1 MPPNDFNSLVIAFVN
16 LVALALPVIFGLAV
30 LAFIW
35 GLVKFIFRI
44 GGDEK
49 AIVEGKKLMVWG
61 LIALFI
67 VISLMSI
74 LAFAHREVGFG
85 ETGFSLLPE
94 GN

>member
-1 MPPNDFNSLVIAFVN
+1 MAPTDFNSVVMVIVD
-16 LVALALPVIFGLAV
+16 LITLALPVIFGLSV
-30 LAFIW
+30 LVFVW
-35 GLVKFIFRI
+35 GLVKFIFRV

-49 AIVEGKKLMVWG
+49 AISDGKKLMVWG

-74 LAFAHREVGFG
+74 LAFASNEIPGFG
-85 ETGFSLLPE
+85 SGWPLLPQ